1 MPHRWKWFS
10 QTRIKNR
17 ALIRQ
22 RKANSARALFS
33 SEKRKTQQKRSP
45 ASRHLT
51 WYWAFPDC
59 SDFQRI
65 DPSPVRKRTFHGLL
79 FGVEMYCFAKSH
91 AQKCAGYSSLWRT
104 DGCDFSRRRK
114 ELHRFHYDWFFR
126 VRYGVQKRKAVLLS
140 KQDCLNLMSYPV
152 SSLRIRL
159 KCAAQINLG
168 SKKKIS
174 RGNFPRLIFSC
185 PVPSGLP
192 HRSHWVPMNMNGW
205 VSGIF

>member
-79 FGVEMYCFAKSH
+79 FGVEMYCLAKSH
-91 AQKCAGYSSLWRT
+91 AQKCAGYSALWRT
-104 DGCDFSRRRK
+104 DGCDFSGQVRR
-114 ELHRFHYDWFFR
+114 
-126 VRYGVQKRKAVLLS
+126 
-140 KQDCLNLMSYPV
+140 
-152 SSLRIRL
+152 
-159 KCAAQINLG
+159 
-168 SKKKIS
+168 SKKKSSLAFKTRLLESNVIS
-174 RGNFPRLIFSC
+174 RIKSAHPIKMCRSDKLGIKEKNKSRKFPSTYFF
-185 PVPSGLP
+185 VPCTV
-192 HRSHWVPMNMNGW
+192 RSAP
-205 VSGIF
+205 